1 MVACGSVRAR
11 QWAAVV
17 LVIASLLLWS
27 AVRRDAAPWLRGPA
41 PYPPEW
47 QWGYEPKPMGRAW
60 PAAVCAAAAVLF
72 VWARSRPPLLV
83 ALAVVLGWCFQLALL
98 HVEAGGARAE
108 LVRRTASGSF
118 TSYLKVAASGA
129 ARDPAAFLARHA
141 QLLPSLRRSARHAA
155 THPPG
160 PVLLFRG
167 LIAACDRLPSL
178 TRATAS
184 LVPID
189 PASLDPPLAPS
200 AMAAAF
206 LGASL
211 LGIAGAAA
219 AWPAAA
225 LARMV
230 AGDAPIG
237 ARVGA
242 LWSVLPGPALMSPEL
257 DQALALPVAASS
269 VALAAALAPGARPP
283 SALLG
288 AVAAGALAGLA
299 GFFSY
304 GALLLVALGGLAVVA
319 FRAEGG
325 AWPRRALLV
334 VGIAT
339 ATAVAALWLPAI
351 FGYRP
356 LASASAALA
365 IHREQFTARRGY
377 ALWLLFNP
385 LDLALFVGPPVAA
398 VGLWRLARAVR
409 QPRRPRDRFRL
420 AVAAGLLLLVAS
432 GVVRGE
438 MGRILIPFMPVLL
451 VASCAEPEGPSER
464 SELPLLAMLLSATAI
479 VFRLSWELP

>member
-1 MVACGSVRAR
+1 MVACGPVRAR
-11 QWAAVV
+11 HWAALALVVASVLLWV
-17 LVIASLLLWS
+17 LVRS
-27 AVRRDAAPWLRGPA
+27 DAAPWLRGPA

-47 QWGYEPKPMGRAW
+47 QWGYEPKPLARAW
-60 PAAVCAAAAVLF
+60 PAALCAAAAVLAL
-72 VWARSRPPLLV
+72 WASLRPAWRV
-83 ALAVVLGWCFQLALL
+83 ALAIVLGWGFQLALL
-98 HVEAGGARAE
+98 HVEPGGARAE
-108 LVRRTASGSF
+108 LVRRTVSGSF
-118 TSYLKVAASGA
+118 TSYLKVAASA
-129 ARDPAAFLARHA
+129 PARDPAAFLARHA
-141 QLLPSLRRSARHAA
+141 EILPSLRRSARHAA

-160 PVLLFRG
+160 PVLVFRG

-178 TRATAS
+178 TAAVAS
-184 LVPID
+184 FVRMD
-189 PASLDPPLAPS
+189 PGSLDPPVSAS

-230 AGDAPIG
+230 SGDAATG

-269 VALAAALAPGARPP
+269 AALAAALAPEAAPA
-283 SALLG
+283 SALRL
-288 AVAAGALAGLA
+288 AAAAGAVAGLA

-304 GALLLVALGGLAVVA
+304 GALVLVALGGLVVLA
-319 FRAEGG
+319 LRAQGG

-334 VGIAT
+334 VG
-339 ATAVAALWLPAI
+339 VAAAAAVVVLWLPAL

-356 LASASAALA
+356 LASAAAALA

-385 LDLALFVGPPVAA
+385 LDVVLFLGPPVAA
-398 VGLWRLARAVR
+398 VGLWRLARAAR
-409 QPRRPRDRFRL
+409 GSQRPVDRFRL
-420 AVAAGLLLLVAS
+420 AAVAGLLLLAVS
-432 GVVRGE
+432 GTVRGE
-438 MGRILIPFMPVLL
+438 MGRILIPYMPVLM
-451 VASCAEPEGPSER
+451 VASCTDADR
-464 SELPLLAMLLSATAI
+464 SELSFLGVLLAATAI
-479 VFRLSWELP
+479 VLRLSWELP